1 MKRSGW
7 RVVALGALMGA
18 VALPASAQVVIGGSG
33 APSVEVNWSVLDE
46 LGRQPTLADML
57 KSEPPAETR
66 AAPGNTRKPQA
77 GGVQYRPYKP
87 GATPYANG
95 KPPAA
100 KPAKPAK
107 APAAKP
113 PRKPPVVPASA
124 KSSPVADLVQS
135 AHRPAPAE
143 APRTAAQP
151 AVPPKPQV
159 TPVADLPKVNLPEA
173 PKVEAP
179 KVAAA
184 EAPKVEAPKVEAPK
198 VEAPK
203 VAAVEVPK
211 VEAPKVAAVE
221 APKVEAPKVDM
232 AKAATPPAIGPQ
244 IALPVAPK
252 PAPAPVAPPV
262 QMAKAEAPVTLPPT
276 ALTPPPLPVA
286 KVEAPVE
293 PAPQVASVPVNPAP
307 AAAAVAALHGSDTLS
322 VPFTV
327 DSARLP
333 ESAHANLDRLA
344 KRMLKDEG
352 LGLQLLAYA
361 DGDDAN
367 ASKARRLSLSR
378 ALEVRKYLME
388 QGLRSTRIEVRALGN
403 KIEGGG
409 TADRVDAV
417 LVGR

>member
-7 RVVALGALMGA
+7 RVLALGALMGA
-18 VALPASAQVVIGGSG
+18 VAWPASAQVVIGGSG

-66 AAPGNTRKPQA
+66 AAPGSTRKPQA

-87 GATPYANG
+87 GATPYANA

-179 KVAAA
+179 KVAA
-184 EAPKVEAPKVEAPK
+184 VEAPKVEA
-198 VEAPK
+198 
-203 VAAVEVPK
+203 PK

-232 AKAATPPAIGPQ
+232 VKAATPPAIGPQ
-244 IALPVAPK
+244 IALPEAPK

-262 QMAKAEAPVTLPPT
+262 QMVKAEAPVTLPPT

-307 AAAAVAALHGSDTLS
+307 AAAAVAALRGSDTLS

-403 KIEGGG
+403 KIEGPGP
-409 TADRVDAV
+409 ADRVDAV